1 MASSSCLQRREAPFP
16 SYAFCDK
23 WGKFMAL
30 SLYDISVPVFIR
42 GFRNLSKNLAKGRA
56 HADQNGMAHDELLN
70 ARLFPDMHPLIGQV
84 QRASDTAKFVP
95 GRVAGIKP
103 PVMEDQEASFDELET
118 RIRATV
124 DFLKTVS
131 ADAFDGREEA
141 EVTLRLGGN
150 PVPFTAR
157 DYVLGFAIP
166 NFYFHV
172 TTAYAIMRH
181 KGVPLGKTDFI
192 GGR

>member
-1 MASSSCLQRREAPFP
+1 MVSSSCLPRRDAPCPGSGFR
-16 SYAFCDK
+16 DK

-30 SLYDISVPVFIR
+30 SLYDISVPVFVR
-42 GFRNLSKNLAKGRA
+42 GFKNLSKNLAKGRA
-56 HADQNGMAHDELLN
+56 HAEQNGMAHDELLT
-70 ARLFPDMHPLIGQV
+70 ARLFPDMAPLIAQV

-103 PVMEDQEASFDELET
+103 PAMEDKETSFDELEA
-118 RIRATV
+118 RIHATI
-124 DFLKTVS
+124 DFLKTVP
-131 ADAFDGREEA
+131 ADSFDGREDE

-150 PVPFTAR
+150 PVPFKAR
-157 DYVLGFAIP
+157 DYVIGFAIP

-181 KGVPLGKTDFI
+181 KGVPLGKMDFI

>member
-1 MASSSCLQRREAPFP
+1 
-16 SYAFCDK
+16 
-23 WGKFMAL
+23 MAL
-30 SLYDISVPVFIR
+30 SLYDVTVPVFIR
-42 GFRNLSKNLAKGRA
+42 GFDNLSKNLAKGRA
-56 HADQNGMAHDELLN
+56 HAEANGMAHEELLH
-70 ARLFPDMHPLIGQV
+70 ARLFPDMHPLIAQV

-95 GRVAGIKP
+95 GRVADIKP
-103 PVMEDQEASFDELET
+103 PVMEDKEASFDELEA

-124 DFLKTVS
+124 DFLKAVP

-141 EVTLRLGGN
+141 EVSLRLGGN
-150 PVPFTAR
+150 AVPFTAR
-157 DYVLGFAIP
+157 DYVLGFAVP

-181 KGVPLGKTDFI
+181 KGIPLGKMDFI

>member
-1 MASSSCLQRREAPFP
+1 MGE
-16 SYAFCDK
+16 K
-23 WGKFMAL
+23 IMAL

-42 GFRNLSKNLAKGRA
+42 GFDNLSKNLAKGRA
-56 HADQNGMAHDELLN
+56 HAEGNGMPHEELLTT
-70 ARLFPDMHPLIGQV
+70 RLFPDMHPLITQV

-103 PVMEDQEASFDELET
+103 PAMEDKEQSFDELET

-124 DFLKTVS
+124 DFLKSVP
-131 ADAFDGREEA
+131 AEAFDGREGA
-141 EVTLRLGGN
+141 EVILKLGGQ
-150 PVPFTAR
+150 PIPFTAR

-181 KGVPLGKTDFI
+181 KGVPLGKLDFI